1 MNVARERLPNRR
13 RSISF
18 PFEYQAVRYTGTVSV
33 FQDGRLAEIF
43 IDCFK
48 PGSAI
53 AEHAATSAVL
63 ASLLLQNG
71 VPVTEI
77 MHSIAGPLATA
88 LAKALDII
96 AAGTITNS
104 TAAP

>member
-1 MNVARERLPNRR
+1 MNATRQRLPDRR
-13 RSISF
+13 ESRIF
-18 PFEYQAVRYTGTVSV
+18 DFDCGRHHYIATVS
-33 FQDGRLAEIF
+33 FFEDGRLAEIF
-43 IDCFK
+43 IDCPK

-63 ASLLLQNG
+63 ASLLLQHG
-71 VPVTEI
+71 VPAATI
-77 MHSIAGPLATA
+77 MHSISGPLATA
-88 LAKALDII
+88 LAKAFDII